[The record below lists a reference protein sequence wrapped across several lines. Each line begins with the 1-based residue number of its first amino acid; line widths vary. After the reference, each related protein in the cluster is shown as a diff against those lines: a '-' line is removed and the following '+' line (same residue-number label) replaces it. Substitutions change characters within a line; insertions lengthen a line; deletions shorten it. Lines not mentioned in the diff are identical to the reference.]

1 MIFPTLLELMG
12 YDPSAVEKRYGRA
25 LNEAS
30 HDPVSFNKLFNARLN
45 RKPQWVTIDPANV
58 VQPPRADIHNSAQAR
73 PGKAEATF
81 EAGAEKFFNGGA
93 RGAQGDSKHA
103 SSAGA
108 TRERGVKGKRVHIR
122 CILGEGP

>member
-58 VQPPRADIHNSAQAR
+58 VQPPRADIDNSAQAR
-73 PGKAEATF
+73 TGKAETLF
-81 EAGAEKFFNGGA
+81 EAGAEMFFNGGA
-93 RGAQGDSKHA
+93 GGAKRDPNPA
-103 SSAGA
+103 SGAGEE
-108 TRERGVKGKRVHIR
+108 RESVGWGKRGWVR
-122 CILGEGP
+122 V

>member
-1 MIFPTLLELMG
+1 MG
-12 YDPSAVEKRYGRA
+12 YEPSAVEKRYGRA

-73 PGKAEATF
+73 TGKAEASF
-81 EAGAEKFFNGGA
+81 EAGAETFFNGGA
-93 RGAQGDSKHA
+93 GGRSEEHTSELQSLMRISYARFCLKKKNN
-103 SSAGA
+103 
-108 TRERGVKGKRVHIR
+108 TWT
-122 CILGEGP
+122 

>member
-1 MIFPTLLELMG
+1 MVLFVFSGFFVLMIRRPPRSTRTDTLFPYTTLFRSMIFPTLLELMG

-73 PGKAEATF
+73 TGKAEASF
-81 EAGAEKFFNGGA
+81 EADRKSTRLN
-93 RGAQGDSKHA
+93 
-103 SSAGA
+103 SS
-108 TRERGVKGKRVHIR
+108 H
-122 CILGEGP
+122 

>member
-1 MIFPTLLELMG
+1 MDWRRDVAHNHNRSSHYMIFPTLLELMG

-73 PGKAEATF
+73 TGKAEASRSEEHTS
-81 EAGAEKFFNGGA
+81 EL
-93 RGAQGDSKHA
+93 QS
-103 SSAGA
+103 
-108 TRERGVKGKRVHIR
+108 
-122 CILGEGP
+122 L